1 MSASPCN
8 GSQMVPKMIC
18 SVLRAL
24 SAREGASMV
33 GWRSLCIVEVHK
45 GTAGGAT
52 AREAHE
58 EWIDEAASTLA
69 NQKYA
74 LRGIESMQLMLRI
87 FE

>member
-1 MSASPCN
+1 MSASSCY
-8 GSQMVPKMIC
+8 GSQMVPKMIS
-18 SVLRAL
+18 SVLRPL

-33 GWRSLCIVEVHK
+33 GLRSLCIVEVHK

-52 AREAHE
+52 AREADE

-74 LRGIESMQLMLRI
+74 LNGSNQWRI
-87 FE
+87 VVDR

>member
-1 MSASPCN
+1 
-8 GSQMVPKMIC
+8 
-18 SVLRAL
+18 
-24 SAREGASMV
+24 MV

-74 LRGIESMQLMLRI
+74 LNGFNQWRI
-87 FE
+87 VVDRLEFWNERR

>member
-1 MSASPCN
+1 MFS
-8 GSQMVPKMIC
+8 
-18 SVLRAL
+18 AL

-52 AREAHE
+52 AREADE

-74 LRGIESMQLMLRI
+74 LKGIESMQLMLRI

>member
-1 MSASPCN
+1 
-8 GSQMVPKMIC
+8 
-18 SVLRAL
+18 
-24 SAREGASMV
+24 MV

-52 AREAHE
+52 AREADE

-74 LRGIESMQLMLRI
+74 LNGSNQWRI
-87 FE
+87 VVDR